1 MNEKMKQK
9 ISEDIKAFRMPKYE
23 EIPDVGLYLE
33 QTAKYISQI
42 YAPVQEISVTSSMIS
57 NYVKKGLIKNPI
69 KKQYSREQI
78 AGLIFIVAAKIVISM
93 DNINTLL
100 LIQRKTYPS
109 KTAYNYFC
117 DELEN
122 MLKLTFGFDAE
133 ILDINDSKTKY
144 PELKALMRTTITAI
158 ATKIYLDK
166 CFLYY
171 QDDENNII

>member
-109 KTAYNYFC
+109 KTAYNYF
-117 DELEN
+117 
-122 MLKLTFGFDAE
+122 
-133 ILDINDSKTKY
+133 
-144 PELKALMRTTITAI
+144 
-158 ATKIYLDK
+158 
-166 CFLYY
+166 
-171 QDDENNII
+171 